1 MIEVFTVF
9 PDGDYSLS
17 KVPRD
22 RIKSVFKKLD
32 TKPEMVIGGIP
43 YKVNHYTGIGTN
55 ILTDND
61 CIKVYLQNLE
71 GEVYPYLFYPIG
83 DGE

>member
-9 PDGDYSLS
+9 PDGNYSVS

-22 RIKSVFKKLD
+22 RINAVFKKLD
-32 TKPEMVIGGIP
+32 TKPEMVIEGIP
-43 YKVNHYTGIGTN
+43 YMVNHYTGIGTN

-61 CIKVYLQNLE
+61 CIKVYLENQQ
-71 GEVYPYLFYPIG
+71 GEVYPYLFYPKG
-83 DGE
+83 DD